1 MKKNKKY
8 LKMEGKSDEFIY
20 GAIQTYEKILANAQ
34 RMILA
39 GEVEEVEIAHL
50 LREWIEDRDTLI
62 SLLGPSTYEKLMHTA
77 ANEASK
83 EKMRMNTIY
92 DGGLAPDLEYLIAEN
107 QQSINVK
114 KSNRPLS

>member
-8 LKMEGKSDEFIY
+8 LKMEGKSEEFIY
-20 GAIQTYEKILANAQ
+20 GAIQTYEKVLANAQ

-39 GEVEEVEIAHL
+39 GEVKEIEIAHL

-77 ANEASK
+77 ANEAIK
-83 EKMRMNTIY
+83 EKMQNNAFSE
-92 DGGLAPDLEYLIAEN
+92 GGLAPDLEHLIAEN

-114 KSNRPLS
+114 KSDWPRT